1 MRAILRVLGAGL
13 AVTVCGASGAFAQD
27 APPADEVE
35 IEPAALAAVR
45 QMGEFLRSLDDV
57 EFTAKITRDEV
68 LDSGQTIQQQ
78 QVLTAYVRPPTGLRI
93 DATSAERERQFYYD
107 GKTLTVFGPRTM
119 YYASIDTP
127 PTIREMIDDIAE
139 KYDLE
144 MPLSDLFFW
153 GTEDE
158 DETAITSAFRV
169 GVDQFGNRLCDS
181 YAFRQEDVDWQ
192 VWIERGTE
200 PLPCKLVVTDLSDEA
215 RPQYSAELDWMI
227 DPTFGD
233 VVFEFTPPKDA
244 QRIEMMTAEQAAKA
258 AEAAE
263 AADTGETEN

>member
-1 MRAILRVLGAGL
+1 MRTILRVLGAGL
-13 AVTVCGASGAFAQD
+13 AVAVCSATGSLAQD
-27 APPADEVE
+27 APPAQDASPVQDALSPANEPE
-35 IEPAALAAVR
+35 IEPAAVAAVK

-57 EFTAKITRDEV
+57 EFRAKITRDEV

-93 DATSAERERQFYYD
+93 DAVSAERERQFYYD

-127 PTIREMIDDIAE
+127 PTIREMINAIAE
-139 KYDLE
+139 KYELE

-153 GTEDE
+153 GTED
-158 DETAITSAFRV
+158 DDITAVESAFRV
-169 GVDQFGNRLCDS
+169 GVDRLGNRLCDS

-215 RPQYSAELDWMI
+215 RPQAGI
-227 DPTFGD
+227 
-233 VVFEFTPPKDA
+233 VA
-244 QRIEMMTAEQAAKA
+244 I
-258 AEAAE
+258 
-263 AADTGETEN
+263 